1 MAAVGVGEQEEGTG
15 IILKRQVRAGR
26 TWATAWGR
34 YAFASACAWPT
45 LPADDD
51 RAGRGPATRLLLLLL
66 LVVVVVVVQVMLM
79 LMLLLLLLLLRR
91 RLRLLLLLQLLL
103 LSFSERAPGTRS
115 AAPHSL
121 QRPRPSPRPAP
132 GAAAATSPSCAI
144 PCSGCARWAAFL
156 ATSSRLGDAAAAGGG
171 GACSGSSTGS
181 AGSAV
186 RTGGPLG
193 LQDRRPDFFTA
204 PRMLVERERRVGTAR
219 QPSCA
224 AHAGSPR
231 DSHMLVAPSRLAP
244 ASAPA
249 AAPDCRP
256 NPPFHVCPAP
266 GRGPAGAQRR
276 VPEGRC

>member
-15 IILKRQVRAGR
+15 IILKR
-26 TWATAWGR
+26 
-34 YAFASACAWPT
+34 
-45 LPADDD
+45 
-51 RAGRGPATRLLLLLL
+51 
-66 LVVVVVVVQVMLM
+66 QVMLM

-204 PRMLVERERRVGTAR
+204 PRMLVERERR
-219 QPSCA
+219 
-224 AHAGSPR
+224 
-231 DSHMLVAPSRLAP
+231 
-244 ASAPA
+244 A
-249 AAPDCRP
+249 AAPLARNVEFLRDDADVMAKEHR
-256 NPPFHVCPAP
+256 FWATERRAYAERLAEEQRAAQDLGALEAQIADKDAQAGGARARASLKAAEERVIALKAAVL
-266 GRGPAGAQRR
+266 RGDLAVRQLLEAI
-276 VPEGRC
+276 VAH